1 MLRSSLWFFSVN
13 LPKKNGG
20 SLINCKDWDFLGEP
34 ENNHAPVFSLY
45 KRFVR
50 GRHYD
55 VDMNCTT

>member
-1 MLRSSLWFFSVN
+1 MVFFCKSS
-13 LPKKNGG
+13 KKNGG

-34 ENNHAPVFSLY
+34 ENNHAPVFRLY